1 MWVWLDT
8 HEFVGGCPFRDSRCR
23 QKLQPFTVTWGQ
35 KEWQD
40 KRRSGETT
48 DLNNEAGGVVWG
60 HHVGGLGKL
69 SFFALPGEAW
79 RDNLAVL
86 QTSAVKCTT
95 PLQCQQNCVWGVWEK
110 GYSHRLQRVQKDVCR
125 VGGEQKPRANCM
137 HASCHTF
144 KWDSQMHAC
153 AYLRLC
159 EIIYRYPSVC
169 IIYKQRPPVGAVGV
183 ASG

>member
-1 MWVWLDT
+1 MWVWLDPK
-8 HEFVGGCPFRDSRCR
+8 EFVGGCPFRDSRCR

-69 SFFALPGEAW
+69 SFLALPGEAW
-79 RDNLAVL
+79 RDNHAVI

-95 PLQCQQNCVWGVWEK
+95 PLQCERTVFKVYGKKDIRVARNVFKKMYAGSGVSKNRERTACMLHAMH
-110 GYSHRLQRVQKDVCR
+110 SSEILR
-125 VGGEQKPRANCM
+125 CM
-137 HASCHTF
+137 HVRTCDCVRS
-144 KWDSQMHAC
+144 SIVI
-153 AYLRLC
+153 R
-159 EIIYRYPSVC
+159 RYVLYISSVHL
-169 IIYKQRPPVGAVGV
+169 
-183 ASG
+183 SELSE